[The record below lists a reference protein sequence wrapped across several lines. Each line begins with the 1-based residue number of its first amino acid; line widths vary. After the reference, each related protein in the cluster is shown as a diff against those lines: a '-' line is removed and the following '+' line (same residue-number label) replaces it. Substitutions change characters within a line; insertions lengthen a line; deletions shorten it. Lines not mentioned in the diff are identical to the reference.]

1 MLKINIVMF
10 VVMAAFFNAAFA
22 DNSPSVVTTIKPLY
36 AVIAAVS
43 RGAAHSESYLI
54 VKGASSPHHYRLTPA
69 DAGQAKRAD
78 VIFAV
83 GENFESFLTAL
94 RADGRLVLMETEKLP
109 HRRDYLQEKHEEKH
123 DKHHHGNI
131 DPHIWLDPINGAHMA
146 QVVADVLS
154 EVNPISKDV
163 YQRNAAAFREQMTV
177 LDAQIAAILKP
188 VVGRPFLTFH
198 DAYGYF
204 IERYGLSYEGA
215 VSEAGFIRSRG
226 FWRLKQDIDAK
237 KIVCVMTEPQFP
249 QDVIARLVA
258 DSKVK
263 VGRLDPLG
271 AEIPLSSDFYARLLK
286 QMAEEF
292 AECLSAD

>member
-1 MLKINIVMF
+1 MPSL
-10 VVMAAFFNAAFA
+10 
-22 DNSPSVVTTIKPLY
+22 SPC
-36 AVIAAVS
+36 
-43 RGAAHSESYLI
+43 RGGAAHSELYLI
-54 VKGASSPHHYRLTPA
+54 VKGAGSPHHYRLTPA
-69 DAGQAKRAD
+69 DAGRAKRAD

-94 RADGRLVLMETEKLP
+94 RADGRLILMETENLP
-109 HRRDYLQEKHEEKH
+109 HRRDYPQEEHE

-131 DPHIWLDPINGAHMA
+131 DSHIWLDPINGAHMA
-146 QVVADVLS
+146 QVVADALS

-163 YQRNAAAFREQMTV
+163 YQRNAAAFREQMTA
-177 LDAQIAAILKP
+177 LDAQISAILKP

-215 VSEAGFIRSRG
+215 VSEAGFIRSRD

-237 KIVCVMTEPQFP
+237 KIVCVMTEPQFS

-271 AEIPLSSDFYARLLK
+271 AEIPLAVDFYARLLK
-286 QMAEEF
+286 QMAEDF
-292 AECLSAD
+292 VECLSAD